1 MTSPNEIRRRREDIV
16 TRGTEA
22 FDESEFGQSAGGAA
36 TAEHCDEVDGL
47 SDERARDGNDR
58 FLHELLETPQ
68 GANGRASMN
77 GADPAGMAGSP
88 GFQQVQRFGATHLAD
103 WYAIRPQ
110 PERRTHE
117 IGEGSNAIPGAQRHE
132 VRRLALKLAG
142 VLDQHHAIGR
152 LRTSA
157 RSALTRVV
165 FPVEVP
171 PATRTLRRCPTA
183 LRRSSACAADMI
195 PAGFLTSAARRGASV
210 FKMRDVSRHKSMD
223 VLQAYVRDA
232 DLFRDHAGAGLL

>member
-1 MTSPNEIRRRREDIV
+1 MNCAKTSWMTSPNEIRRRREDIV

-36 TAEHCDEVDGL
+36 TAEHCDEIDGL
-47 SDERARDGNDR
+47 CDERARDGNDR

-68 GANGRASMN
+68 GADGRASMN

-152 LRTSA
+152 LRHFGKERIDQGRPLAGPQPPLPPGNLITT
-157 RSALTRVV
+157 LMVV
-165 FPVEVP
+165 GNDLLPGVGFTTNVPVERIDLAV
-171 PATRTLRRCPTA
+171 AFGD
-183 LRRSSACAADMI
+183 AAI
-195 PAGFLTSAARRGASV
+195 PIAARRV
-210 FKMRDVSRHKSMD
+210 I
-223 VLQAYVRDA
+223 
-232 DLFRDHAGAGLL
+232 